1 MVEKYEF
8 DSVDKRILKYLKAD
22 ARMPYLEIAR
32 KLLVSGGTVHQRIN
46 RMVEMGVI
54 KGSTVQL
61 DQTKL
66 GIGVVVLLGIHLRS
80 AKGNQKVV
88 EKLKGYP
95 EVMEAYFT
103 TGNYA
108 LIAKIGVKSIQDF
121 HQFLVTKLQAM
132 EEIQSTESFICLDQP
147 IDKGLQIPD

>member
-1 MVEKYEF
+1 MTENYQI
-8 DSVDKRILKYLKAD
+8 DNVDKKILRFLQKD

-32 KLLVSGGTVHQRIN
+32 KLVVSGGTIHQRIS
-46 RMVEMGVI
+46 RMTELGII
-54 KGSTVQL
+54 KGSEIVL
-61 DQTKL
+61 DETKL

-80 AKGNQKVV
+80 AKGNNHVV

-95 EVMEAYFT
+95 EVLEAYFT

-108 LIAKIGVKSIQDF
+108 LMAKIAVPSIKDF
-121 HQFLVTKLQAM
+121 HEFLVNKLQVL

-147 IDKGLQIPD
+147 IDRGIRI